1 MKWNGKASIA
11 FSKLCVILFT
21 IVAMGILFTAPWLT
35 NCFVHF
41 SRAHIVQLQKY
52 FMATIYSA
60 AVFIFPILWLLWQL
74 LVQIGK
80 ENVFILENVQRLRRI
95 SWCCFA
101 VAIVCLISTV
111 YYLPYLFLAAMA
123 AFMALIVR
131 VVKNIMQQAVEL
143 KDENDYT
150 I

>member
-35 NCFVHF
+35 NWFVHF

-101 VAIVCLISTV
+101 VAIICLISTV

>member
-21 IVAMGILFTAPWLT
+21 IAALIILFTAPWLT
-35 NCFVHF
+35 NWFVHF
-41 SRAHIVQLQKY
+41 SRANIVYVQKY

-80 ENVFILENVQRLRRI
+80 DNVFVPQNVQRLRRI

-101 VAIVCLISTV
+101 VAIICLVSTG
-111 YYLPYLFLAAMA
+111 YYFPYFILAAMA